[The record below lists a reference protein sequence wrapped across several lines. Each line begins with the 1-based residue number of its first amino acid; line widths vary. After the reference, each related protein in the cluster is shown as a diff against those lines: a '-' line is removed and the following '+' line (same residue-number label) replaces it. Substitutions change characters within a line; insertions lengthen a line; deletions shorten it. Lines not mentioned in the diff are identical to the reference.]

1 MYRSILVPL
10 DGSSF
15 GEHAL
20 PLALRLARQSGA
32 GLQIVHVHGS
42 PAPLY
47 AEGDPTYSAEVD
59 AAMRKN
65 EQAYLDRIVERL
77 ASMSR
82 TPVQAALLEG
92 PIGEALEERVRQTN
106 VSLVVLTT
114 HGHGLLA
121 RAWLG
126 SVADELVRRL
136 PVPVLA
142 LRPNDAKVDLAREA
156 GVRRICIALDGSEHS
171 ERIVGP
177 ALELGCLLGA
187 EYTLVQVIKPD
198 VLGQHDAA
206 ATNQGLDPWLMQQ
219 LQEGHEGEQAR
230 AKAYLECV
238 AESLRARSLKVETR
252 VLSHDQPAVAILE
265 EAKARRADLLALA
278 THGRSGLPR
287 LFLGSVADKV
297 VRGAC
302 IPVLLVRPPA
312 P

>member
-20 PLALRLARQSGA
+20 PLALRLAQQSGA
-32 GLQIVHVHGS
+32 ALQIVHVHGS
-42 PAPLY
+42 SAPLY
-47 AEGDPTYSAEVD
+47 AAGDPAYSAEVD
-59 AAMRKN
+59 AAMRKS
-65 EQAYLDRIVERL
+65 EQAYLDRIAERL
-77 ASMSR
+77 ANMSR

-92 PIGEALEERVRQTN
+92 PIGEALEECVRKTN

-136 PVPVLA
+136 PVPVLTI
-142 LRPNDAKVDLAREA
+142 RPNDAKVDLVKEA
-156 GVRRICIALDGSEHS
+156 GLRRICIALDGSEHS

-177 ALELGCLLGA
+177 TLELGCLLGA
-187 EYTLVQVIKPD
+187 EYALVQVIKPA
-198 VLGQHDAA
+198 VLDQHDAA

-230 AKAYLECV
+230 AKAYLGRV

-287 LFLGSVADKV
+287 LFLGSAADKV
-297 VRGAC
+297 VRGAS
-302 IPVLLVRPPA
+302 IPVLLVRPPT